1 MKKVLYYTFGLN
13 SGGVENYSINL
24 YKNIDRTE
32 LTIDVI
38 TFYQREEF
46 FDKEL
51 AVAGGQKI
59 PLVQTQG
66 QPRWKERFLA
76 MKNLYMLARTGE
88 YDIAYFNFGW
98 PVSILKYPLICR
110 LAGIK
115 KIIIHSHNGG
125 ALNLGLFQK
134 ILLFFA
140 RKASHSIA
148 TEKFACSD
156 KAATWMF
163 GTTKGVYDI
172 KNGIEVDRFRYNGF
186 VRKKMREELSI
197 PEDTLVLGSIAR
209 FHKQKNHIFMLSM
222 FEKLLRIR
230 PNACL
235 LTVGDGTLRQ
245 EMEALAEQWQITD
258 KVLFLGERKDTEQLL
273 QAMDILVMPSL
284 LEGLPIVGIE
294 AQAAGLNCLVADTV
308 SQELDIT
315 GNVTFLPLEE
325 EVWVQELA
333 NFEGYE
339 RHDMSQKIRDAG
351 YDSRHTAALVQRII
365 KKAVG
370 DD

>member
-24 YKNIDRTE
+24 YKNIDRNE
-32 LTIDVI
+32 LDVDI
-38 TFYQREEF
+38 VTFYQREEF

-51 AVAGGQKI
+51 AEAGGRKL
-59 PLVQTQG
+59 PLVQPQTY
-66 QPRWKERFLA
+66 PRWKERFLA
-76 MKNLYMLARTGE
+76 MKNLYALAKTGK
-88 YDIAYFNFGW
+88 YDVAYFNLGW

-110 LAGIK
+110 LAGMK

-125 ALNLGLFQK
+125 GLNIGLTQK
-134 ILLFFA
+134 ILLHFG
-140 RKASHSIA
+140 RKAAHLIA

-156 KAATWMF
+156 KAAEWMF
-163 GTTKGVYDI
+163 GTTKGVHDI
-172 KNGIEVDRFRYNGF
+172 KNGIEVERFRYKDS
-186 VRKKMREELSI
+186 VRRKMREELSI
-197 PEDTLVLGSIAR
+197 AKDTLVLGAIAR
-209 FHKQKNHIFMLSM
+209 FHKQKNHAFMLSM

-230 PNACL
+230 PDACL
-235 LTVGDGTLRQ
+235 LMVGEGTLRQ
-245 EMEALAEQWQITD
+245 EMEALAEKLQIAD
-258 KVLFLGERKDTEQLL
+258 KVLFLGERKDTERLL
-273 QAMDILVMPSL
+273 QAMDVLVMPSL

-294 AQAAGLNCLVADTV
+294 AQTAGLNCLVADTV

-325 EVWVQELA
+325 EAWVEVLA
-333 NFEGYE
+333 KHEDYE

-351 YDSRHTAALVQRII
+351 YDSRHTAALVQKII

-370 DD
+370 EG